1 MCVYIYCI
9 YAYIN
14 IRTYLCI
21 PLHIYIHMYICVCVC
36 VHINWCIYIHIFI
49 CMNRYSLCVW
59 VFVFMRLSTDWFV
72 GLVGSSC
79 VSILILHLFKCR
91 SIWLANELICTCLHS
106 SQFYTHTCRYSSVYI
121 YTFVYVY
128 IYIYI
133 YIHTYCTYIHI
144 HDQHI

>member
-1 MCVYIYCI
+1 M
-9 YAYIN
+9 
-14 IRTYLCI
+14 
-21 PLHIYIHMYICVCVC
+21 CVCVC

-133 YIHTYCTYIHI
+133 YIHILYIHTYSRSAYLNI
-144 HDQHI
+144 QF